1 MPFTILIP
9 ILAVLI
15 FVTAFILI
23 RASLF
28 MQAPEPVEPVELA
41 EVDPEII
48 AGHVAAAVRC
58 QTVSRDGQPA
68 ERAPFYDLHRAL
80 ETLYPRVHATLDR
93 QIISNFSLLY
103 TWRGSNPEL
112 PPVLFCGHLDVVPA
126 DEETLDQWQH
136 PPFSGEIADEYVWGR
151 GTLDVKG
158 QVISLLYA
166 VEQLIKQG
174 FQPER
179 TLYLAFGEDEETSG
193 KLGAGQIAALLA
205 ERGEKLEAVLDE
217 GGAIVQGTLPGV
229 EVPVALIGI
238 VEKGHLT
245 LRLRVE
251 RAGGHSS
258 TPPPSSAIGIL
269 ARAITAI
276 EDHPMPANTAFLRE
290 TFRSI
295 GAAGSPML
303 QIALANPWLFGGLI
317 RRRLSADPQT
327 NAAIRTTAAVTVIR
341 GGEKE
346 NVLPPVAEAL
356 VNLRLLPGDSIA
368 AVCERVRNIVDDR
381 NVTIEAVPESA
392 HEAPVVSSTESPAY
406 LSLCQAVR
414 EVFPGVVTAPY
425 MVLGA
430 TDSRFYVN
438 LTENIFRLSPLV
450 LTRED
455 IATIHGVNERISLPA
470 LGRMVQFY
478 QHLMRSWCGGDET
491 PASE

>member
-1 MPFTILIP
+1 MLLTILIP

-15 FVTAFILI
+15 FVSAFVLI
-23 RASLF
+23 RSSQF
-28 MQAPEPVEPVELA
+28 MQAPEPVEPADLP
-41 EVDPEII
+41 EVDAEII
-48 AGHVAAAVRC
+48 AGHVAAAIRC
-58 QTVSRDGQPA
+58 QTVARDGQPA

-112 PPVLFCGHLDVVPA
+112 PAVLFCGHLDVVPA
-126 DEETLDQWQH
+126 DEATLAQWQH
-136 PPFSGEIADEYVWGR
+136 PPFSGEIADDYVWGR
-151 GTLDVKG
+151 GALDVKG
-158 QVISLLYA
+158 QVVSLLYA

-205 ERGEKLEAVLDE
+205 EREEKLEAVLDE
-217 GGAIVQGTLPGV
+217 GGAIVQGSLPGV

-251 RAGGHSS
+251 HPGGHSS

-269 ARAITAI
+269 ARAVTAI
-276 EDHPMPANTAFLRE
+276 EDNPMPANTAYLRE
-290 TFRSI
+290 TFRDI
-295 GAAGSPML
+295 GAAAPPAL
-303 QIALANPWLFGGLI
+303 QIAFANPWLLGGLL
-317 RRRLSADPQT
+317 RRRLSAEALT

-356 VNLRLLPGDSIA
+356 VNLRLLPGDTIA
-368 AVCERVRNIVDDR
+368 AVCERVRDIVDDK
-381 NVTIEAVPESA
+381 NVIIEALPESA
-392 HEAPVVSSTESPAY
+392 HEAPPVSSTESPAY
-406 LSLCQAVR
+406 LSLSQAVR
-414 EVFPGVVTAPY
+414 EVFPGAVTAPHL
-425 MVLGA
+425 VLGA
-430 TDSRFYVN
+430 TDSRHYTA
-438 LTENIFRLSPLV
+438 LTENIFRLSPVV

-470 LGRMVQFY
+470 LGRMAQFY
-478 QHLMRSWCGGDET
+478 QHLMRSWCGGDEAS
-491 PASE
+491 PAT